1 MQTKLKNVD
10 DIYALTGMQQLMLVH
25 ALRDPSSDSLHEQF
39 SLSLDG
45 RIELELLKQ
54 AWRRVIERHAPLRTC
69 FLWQGLEK
77 PLQVVRKQV
86 ELPWMDIDLRGAG
99 PGGQDGKME
108 ARLQADGDRLLELTR
123 APLMRMKLVRL
134 AEEEYRFVWRA
145 HHLLFDGWSL
155 AIVLGEVL
163 SIYGALLAGQEPRLP
178 PAPAFRDYLAWL
190 ERQDVAAADGFWR
203 RKLAGFTSPTTLD
216 FAAPDPALDDDGPQG
231 ASGGRQPPGIAADGD
246 GNEPRPT
253 RDAES
258 GDEAYGEERLRLSVE
273 ATAELNGWG
282 RRMQL
287 TPAVLVQGAWAL
299 LLARHG
305 GANDVVFGATV
316 SGRPADLPGV
326 EAMVG
331 PFINNLPLRARID
344 PDRRL
349 ADWLQALQSESAEL
363 GPYQQLPLTRIEA
376 LSAVPPGRRLFESLV
391 VFENYPIGEN
401 CRQDAGFKVREVH
414 ATAGTMY
421 PLSLVAIP
429 GDELSLALNYQRDRF
444 AVSAVRRLLSELQT
458 LLLTM
463 PAGAERTLGEFS
475 QLGTL
480 SAPSTAVRGVRPRP
494 LGAREFVAPRDELET
509 ALTEIWRN
517 LLGLET
523 VGVRDNF
530 FSLGG
535 DSMLAVRLMS
545 EVESECGRK
554 LPLAWLFQDATIE
567 HLAAVLRA
575 PEETTVSSTLVPL
588 RPAAPGMRTPLF
600 CIHPAGGT
608 VFCYRELARHLDP
621 RRPLYGLQ
629 ARGIDGCQPPHSRI
643 EDMAADYIAE
653 MRGVQPLGPY
663 LLAGWSLGG
672 ILAFEMARQ
681 LAAEGHEAALLA
693 VIDAGMIAPGESF
706 DEDDFL
712 PVLLE
717 MFPDEHRPSHEDLRG
732 MTAAEQVDFFRRR
745 AERAGVLMGGDNP
758 IQDQHVFQV
767 FQANMNALLE
777 YHPQHYHG
785 RVTLLRAADSVTSLH
800 RLPQLGWAAWADV
813 VDEHL
818 IPGEHVHLFREL
830 QIHGVAAELERCLN
844 QSETGRKTI
853 RGGC

>member
-25 ALRDPSSDSLHEQF
+25 ALRDAKSVTLQEQF
-39 SLSLDG
+39 SLALDG

-54 AWRRVIERHAPLRTC
+54 AWQRVAERHPALRSC
-69 FLWQGLEK
+69 FLWQGLDK
-77 PLQVVRKQV
+77 PLQVVRTQV
-86 ELPWMDIDLRGAG
+86 ELPWTLLDLRGAG
-99 PGGQDGKME
+99 PGEQNRRIE
-108 ARLQADGDRLLELTR
+108 AFLETDGDNPLELTR
-123 APLMRMKLVRL
+123 APLMRMTLVRL
-134 AEEEYRFVWRA
+134 ADEEYRFFWRA

-163 SIYGALLAGQEPRLP
+163 SIYAALVREQEPRLP

-190 ERQDVAAADGFWR
+190 ERQDVSAAETFWR
-203 RKLAGFTSPTTLD
+203 RKLAGFVQPTPLD
-216 FAAPDPALDDDGPQG
+216 FMAPIAANGDQRSATQE
-231 ASGGRQPPGIAADGD
+231 ASGGRQPPGFAADAD
-246 GNEPRPT
+246 
-253 RDAES
+253 
-258 GDEAYGEERLRLSVE
+258 GDEAYGEERLRLSAE

-282 RRMQL
+282 RRRQL

-299 LLARHG
+299 LLARYSG
-305 GANDVVFGATV
+305 QNEVVFGTTV

-331 PFINNLPLRARID
+331 PFINNLPLRAAID
-344 PDRRL
+344 PGQRL
-349 ADWLQALQSESAEL
+349 TDWLQALQNGLAEL
-363 GPYQQLPLTRIEA
+363 GPYQQTPLTQVEA
-376 LSAVPPGRRLFESLV
+376 LSDVPPARRLFESLV
-391 VFENYPIGEN
+391 VFENYPIGDN
-401 CRQDAGFKVREVH
+401 CRQDAGFKVRDVQ
-414 ATAGTMY
+414 ATVGTMY
-421 PLSLVAIP
+421 PLALVAIP
-429 GDELSLALNYQRDRF
+429 GEELSLSFKFQRQRF
-444 AVSAVRRLLSELQT
+444 AVAAVRRLLSELQT
-458 LLLTM
+458 LLMTM
-463 PAGAERTLGEFS
+463 PAAEDQTLGEFS

-480 SAPSTAVRGVRPRP
+480 VGQAAPIGVAGHARPRP
-494 LGAREFVAPRDELET
+494 LGARAFVAPRDELET
-509 ALTEIWRN
+509 TLAGIWRE
-517 LLGLET
+517 LLGLDA

-535 DSMLAVRLMS
+535 DSMLAVRLMA
-545 EVESECGRK
+545 EVQRACGRK

-567 HLAAVLRA
+567 HLAAVLHA
-575 PEETTVSSTLVPL
+575 PETASISSTLVPL
-588 RPAAPGMRTPLF
+588 RPAAPGMSTPLF

-621 RRPLYGLQ
+621 LRPLYGLQ

-643 EDMAADYIAE
+643 EDMAGDYIAE

-717 MFPDEHRPSHEDLRG
+717 MFPDEHRPSQQDLRG
-732 MTAAEQVDFFRRR
+732 MTAGEQVDFFRRR

-777 YHPQHYHG
+777 YHPQHYSG

-800 RLPQLGWAAWADV
+800 RLPQLGWSAWADV

-818 IPGEHVHLFREL
+818 IPGEHVHLFREP
-830 QIHGVAAELERCLN
+830 QIHGVAAELEKCLN
-844 QSETGRKTI
+844 QAESGRKTI